1 MNRAKKAQKSTYSDP
16 MVEFCCVVTQSG
28 AAVQAMR
35 VACAFVVSARR
46 EDVAELSAGTSQVP
60 AQNERHLSPPLPA
73 RCRRLS
79 AIYIDLMGPF
89 LFFHFILLQQSA
101 VTSSSSSQ

>member
-1 MNRAKKAQKSTYSDP
+1 MSRANKAQK
-16 MVEFCCVVTQSG
+16 VEFCCVVTQSG

-35 VACAFVVSARR
+35 VASAFVLSARR

-89 LFFHFILLQQSA
+89 LFSFYFAPAI
-101 VTSSSSSQ
+101 SSHKQ